1 LPRPTRDGETE
12 NYAHCVHCVMY
23 TTLKDEINTLILRVS
38 IFTERRWHVA
48 VQRVAILFVIRQ
60 YCVIDSADKG

>member
-1 LPRPTRDGETE
+1 
-12 NYAHCVHCVMY
+12 MY